1 MCHDKISY
9 SKKIVT
15 VAHRIGLLGTKYV
28 TVVVVSV
35 SKLIVEYIKNNIYST
50 EESKVSDSES
60 LSNFNLITENFK
72 MP

>member
-28 TVVVVSV
+28 TAVAVSV
-35 SKLIVEYIKNNIYST
+35 PKLIVENIKHIIYRR
-50 EESKVSDSES
+50 K
-60 LSNFNLITENFK
+60 
-72 MP
+72 